1 MSVNKKQSQR
11 QHRNIEK
18 VTSLWNVRKKID
30 DFSHKLFLKNNNEA
44 NKQEQNISLN
54 PKQNLPDALHGKNLN
69 AKQWLKI
76 QFFTT

>member
-18 VTSLWNVRKKID
+18 VTSLSNVRKKID
-30 DFSHKLFLKNNNEA
+30 DFSDKLFLKNNNEA

-54 PKQNLPDALHGKNLN
+54 PKQNLPDSLHGKTLN
-69 AKQWLKI
+69 AKQ
-76 QFFTT
+76 